1 MHKKYQ
7 HVVNG
12 KEKEMSYII
21 CLALPVVVFLV
32 GLWLVRHSE
41 FFAVVLVLT
50 GLGLFVVSLIAW
62 PISRFQASAEIAS
75 IEAVRMV
82 CLDRLSFS
90 ESERFA
96 IVNKVV
102 DTNKRIAEIKFYSNH
117 TVLRMFWPDEA
128 RNLQLIS
135 GGVKH

>member
-1 MHKKYQ
+1 
-7 HVVNG
+7 
-12 KEKEMSYII
+12 MSYIVW
-21 CLALPVVVFLV
+21 LVLPVIVFLV

-41 FFAVVLVLT
+41 FFALVLVLT
-50 GLGLFVVSLIAW
+50 GLGLFVISLIAW
-62 PISRFQASAEIAS
+62 PISRFQVSAEIAS

-96 IVNKVV
+96 IVNKVA

-117 TVLRMFWPDEA
+117 MALRMFWPDEA

-135 GGVKH
+135 GVVEN

>member
-1 MHKKYQ
+1 
-7 HVVNG
+7 
-12 KEKEMSYII
+12 MSYII

-32 GLWLVRHSE
+32 GLWLVWHSE

-82 CLDRLSFS
+82 CHDRLSFS

-96 IVNKVV
+96 IVNKVA
-102 DTNKRIAEIKFYSNH
+102 DTNKRIAEIKFYSNT

-128 RNLQLIS
+128 RNLQPIS